1 MTRETLDIRTIDYKE
16 RSSRQTR
23 MYFPCKIENGV
34 ADCVLSALANIGF
47 AIDDISII
55 KVYLVPHISTNHL
68 SIGLVVNSVT
78 KDGEHV
84 TSKIALNTP
93 EKRIENLL
101 TLYFLDGAAGLSK
114 QYANY
119 FPNSLQIT
127 SALKMRKG
135 NRIQRK
141 DVTTSLICCREVT
154 PRSRLSPRCKRA
166 TTTIDKETAPEDTT
180 PGATLAW
187 GTVYISVSPK
197 FPI

>member
-119 FPNSLQIT
+119 FSEQFANYKR
-127 SALKMRKG
+127 LK
-135 NRIQRK
+135 
-141 DVTTSLICCREVT
+141 DEEREQDTAERCNYIIDLLSRGYT
-154 PRSRLSPRCKRA
+154 PEQVIATMQKR
-166 TTTIDKETAPEDTT
+166 
-180 PGATLAW
+180 
-187 GTVYISVSPK
+187 YNNN
-197 FPI
+197 